1 VPRILWSAEAV
12 RILSTLPAP
21 VQDDIISKTGL
32 LAESPQMY
40 PVRRRE
46 RYRGQRFII
55 SFEWGVY
62 YLDRSDN
69 VVITIIG
76 HAHRRS
82 A

>member
-1 VPRILWSAEAV
+1 MPRIVWSAEAV

-32 LAESPQMY
+32 LAEFLQMY
-40 PVRRRE
+40 PVRPHG

-55 SFEWGVY
+55 SFEWVVY
-62 YLDRSDN
+62 YLDRSGN
-69 VVITIIG
+69 VVITTIG
-76 HAHRRS
+76 HARRRS